1 MGSWKKS
8 GEISKVHHDVRDVIG
23 SECIGLQDLQS
34 IIEIDTPALFMAILC
49 MSKHCSGLLESPA

>member
-1 MGSWKKS
+1 
-8 GEISKVHHDVRDVIG
+8 VHHDVRDVIG

-34 IIEIDTPALFMAILC
+34 IIEIDTLALLMANLC